1 MCKFDIPISI
11 HKFKEVVPEKAA
23 TLTVFSSDDSLDKDW
38 KFGD

>member
-1 MCKFDIPISI
+1 MCKFDLPIGI
-11 HKFKEVVPEKAA
+11 HKFKDVVAEKAA